1 MPHRVQIDNERVV
14 VTRWTLRRGEDTGR
28 HRHERDY
35 VVVPLSDA
43 QMTVT
48 PDNGSVTTVEVEAGV
63 AYFRNAGVEHNVAN
77 EGDKTLDFV
86 EVEVRSA
93 P

>member
-1 MPHRVQIDNERVV
+1 MSRRVQIDNERVL

-48 PDNGSVTTVEVEAGV
+48 SDTGSVATVDVHAGV
-63 AYFRNAGVEHNVAN
+63 AYFREAGVEHTVGN
-77 EGDKTLDFV
+77 EQDVLLDFV
-86 EVEVRSA
+86 EVECR
-93 P
+93 